1 MYIYIY
7 IYKTCIDSTCV
18 VGDVVPLD
26 TVPLV
31 TELLLGDTPVVICQN
46 EKRIQ
51 LVYDGIPCIY
61 LLLGHVA
68 RSRG

>member
-31 TELLLGDTPVVICQN
+31 TELLLSDTPVVICQN

-61 LLLGHVA
+61 LLL
-68 RSRG
+68 